1 MVIKSKELQEAK
13 RVLYLE
19 LLKIGIN
26 EYDEVELEI
35 LYQLSKDKQIHE
47 LFDKQ
52 KKQNIK
58 WK

>member
-47 LFDKQ
+47 LFDK
-52 KKQNIK
+52 
-58 WK
+58 